1 MTKRSQRRKMEM
13 YGYDSDGHPAPG
25 VTIPA
30 ATTVPFQVGPAK
42 VGVQQVCNPGVW
54 TGSYASVA
62 YQWKINSTPIPGAS
76 GVGYTP
82 IAADA
87 TKALTCQVTA
97 TNPAGSV
104 PVLTTPATVV
114 P

>member
-1 MTKRSQRRKMEM
+1 MTKRSQRRKLEL
-13 YGYDSDGHPAPG
+13 YGYDSDGFALNS

-30 ATTVPFQVGPAK
+30 ATMTPFQVGPAK

-54 TGSYASVA
+54 TGAFARVT
-62 YQWKINSTPIPGAS
+62 YQWKINSAPIPGAS
-76 GVGYTP
+76 GAGYTP